1 MYATVR
7 RINQWFRTA
16 TRADVNNLLSKI
28 ILSDRQIR
36 IFEMFYIKRQNI
48 GFIADTLGF
57 SERVVSDDLNLIRDK
72 ISAYI
77 QQEFRNN

>member
-1 MYATVR
+1 MSIVQT
-7 RINQWFRTA
+7 INAYFKIA

-28 ILSDRQIR
+28 ILSERQQR

-57 SERVVSDDLNLIRDK
+57 SERVISEELDLIRRK
-72 ISAYI
+72 ISTII
-77 QQEFRNN
+77 QQ

>member
-1 MYATVR
+1 MSIVQT
-7 RINQWFRTA
+7 INAYFKIA

-28 ILSDRQIR
+28 ILSERQQR

-57 SERVVSDDLNLIRDK
+57 SERVISEELDLIR
-72 ISAYI
+72 
-77 QQEFRNN
+77 RNIPSDSQIEAF